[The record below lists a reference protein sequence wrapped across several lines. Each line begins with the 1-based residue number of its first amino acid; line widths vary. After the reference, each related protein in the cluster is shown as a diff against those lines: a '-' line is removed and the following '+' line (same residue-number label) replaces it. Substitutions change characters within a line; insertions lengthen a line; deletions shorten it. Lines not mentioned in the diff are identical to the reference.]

1 MEEGHTF
8 TYTHV
13 SAVNCVWRGGEL
25 GRKWPLSNCPK
36 VSALHVTLYFS
47 TWPVIYSAFY
57 DVYFSECPS
66 SECGACNAH
75 YWDNTWNSQMSSA
88 SWIFCLLMLR
98 WSFFLSIFNTASDS
112 CLNFSLSNAGKPYL
126 LLYWEICFALR
137 WWIVHSVLSHWL
149 I

>member
-47 TWPVIYSAFY
+47 TGPVIYSAFY
-57 DVYFSECPS
+57 DVYFSECPT

-88 SWIFCLLMLR
+88 SWILCLLMLKL
-98 WSFFLSIFNTASDS
+98 SFFRSIFKMASDS
-112 CLNFSLSNAGKPYL
+112 WILVTL
-126 LLYWEICFALR
+126 LVTCYFTEKYFLHWDCGLYILCFHIG
-137 WWIVHSVLSHWL
+137 WFNIF
-149 I
+149 